1 MEYHEFCLTEK
12 FTVAAVQEK
21 YMKDLF
27 LVRLIHKLCFW
38 LAFHFHVFVL
48 LLKHQHQHVYDSVI
62 LFERLNGFTAGAAKL
77 ISNCFFFFI
86 LCVEDPEKD
95 QSTLQYFTIFILV
108 CTIFK
113 RIMLIIVVFHS
124 SRPQG

>member
-1 MEYHEFCLTEK
+1 
-12 FTVAAVQEK
+12 
-21 YMKDLF
+21 MKDLF

-48 LLKHQHQHVYDSVI
+48 LLKDQHQHVYDSVI
-62 LFERLNGFTAGAAKL
+62 VLFERLNCFTAGVAKL
-77 ISNCFFFFI
+77 ISNCFFLSYVWKI
-86 LCVEDPEKD
+86 RRRIKVAEKD

-108 CTIFK
+108 CKIFK

-124 SRPQG
+124 SHPQG